1 LTVTKEYTDSY
12 LFAKMSKEPIHGE
25 RHVSALF
32 SEGVCGMKINDI
44 QRTAPIQAYQKIG
57 AQVPREERRRGNRQ
71 DQIEISNEAKRLAEQ
86 STSGTTVQDTSNIP
100 AGNTERIETIR
111 QAIQA
116 GTYRVDS
123 RQVAEKFV
131 DFWFGRR

>member
-1 LTVTKEYTDSY
+1 LTVTKEFKDSHR
-12 LFAKMSKEPIHGE
+12 FAKVQKGPIHGE

-32 SEGVCGMKINDI
+32 LKGVCGMKINDI

-71 DQIEISNEAKRLAEQ
+71 DQIEISNEAKRLAEESVK
-86 STSGTTVQDTSNIP
+86 STPVQDTADVP
-100 AGNTERIETIR
+100 APNSARIEAIR
-111 QAIQA
+111 QAIQS
-116 GTYRVDS
+116 GTYRVDA

-131 DFWFGRR
+131 DFWFGKR